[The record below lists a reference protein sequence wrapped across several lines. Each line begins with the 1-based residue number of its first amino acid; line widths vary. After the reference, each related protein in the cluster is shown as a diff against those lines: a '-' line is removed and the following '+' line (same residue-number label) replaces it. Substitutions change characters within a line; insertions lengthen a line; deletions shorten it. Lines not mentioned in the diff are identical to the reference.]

1 MAHHIFQEYELPI
14 ECLLGFAVES
24 FGSTGDIGRDLLS
37 ITAVH
42 PMRES
47 EIKNFL
53 KEAGEDWEVMKR
65 LLESNKMLL
74 TSYNN
79 ENFYMRNFSA
89 TKDK

>member
-1 MAHHIFQEYELPI
+1 MAHHIFQEYELPV
-14 ECLLGFAVES
+14 ECLLGFAVQS
-24 FGSTGDIGRDLLS
+24 FGSTGDIERDLLS

-47 EIKNFL
+47 EIVKFL
-53 KEAGEDWEVMKR
+53 KKAGRDWDVMER
-65 LLESNKMLL
+65 LLKGNKMLL